1 MGVTSKIC
9 RQNKPSLK
17 SFKEILQ
24 ITAKRQISQ

>member
-1 MGVTSKIC
+1 MGE
-9 RQNKPSLK
+9 QNLSAKQTKSE

>member
-1 MGVTSKIC
+1 MGE
-9 RQNKPSLK
+9 QNLSAKQTKSK